1 MADQMS
7 TLSGT
12 RADTVRSQPSPE
24 RDSVSRLFFDRL
36 AVVSR
41 YRHLI
46 VVAVLL
52 AIVGALLKSYT
63 TLPLYRASATLLLDE
78 TAASVDVFRSSS
90 GAWVDP
96 EPFLETQYRVLQS
109 RELALRAVERLDL
122 ADAPELNGE
131 GAEPPVLQAAFVSFQ
146 RTVTASLRRL
156 VAGSARREPPAPAAP
171 PSPNSMATA
180 ILSRI
185 RVTPVPNSHLVN
197 VGFQSADPELA
208 ARAVNVLAEEYV
220 RLNLEI
226 KLTSTDET
234 LAWLTEELT
243 KQRATVE
250 AAEYRLATYRETQ
263 NALSLDG
270 TQDIVTTRL
279 QQLNNAL
286 TVAETTRAQK
296 AALYDQ
302 VQALGVNSA
311 AARALPAVLQ
321 NATVRDVK
329 TRVTVLEAERAWLS
343 QRYGARHPEILK
355 IDAGIAA
362 ATQEL
367 EGATTLAILS
377 LRSDFEAALAEERA
391 LRAELDAQKEAA
403 LVLNRKSVDYGVL
416 ERDAASEQQV
426 YETLLQREK
435 ELRIESHL
443 ETNNVRL
450 VDRATVPGAPFTPN
464 TRGDLFLAIVFA
476 LIGSVGLA
484 FGLNAIDDTLKT
496 PEDVTRQLNVPF
508 LGLTPAVPGERRP
521 LLSDPGVPAD
531 FKEYYRALRTSLVFT
546 VRTLPD
552 HASRTVAVTSAQPL
566 EGKTTTACNLAM
578 VLTSGGARVLLIDGD
593 MRRPSVHTVFGLR
606 NGIGLSNVL
615 AGQNGLGEAI
625 HRTEDPK
632 LHIMPAG
639 HVPPNPAG
647 LLASAEMVDLL
658 HRLVNQPVERHTRTA
673 GGRSGDISDLGPFD
687 WVIIDTPPVLAVTD
701 AVTLM
706 PSVSG
711 LVFVL
716 GAEMTRL
723 GAAERALNL
732 LRAAGP
738 ADMGLVLNRVN
749 FNRNKFYYHR
759 YYGHRQQYY
768 YDQAAVRMP
777 QGEGASQR
785 SAARLESGNGHSDT
799 RGVRGHAEIEG
810 VDDHSRDG
818 ADGANE
824 AASQRSAA
832 RLESGNGH
840 SETRRARGHAEVEA
854 VYDYHSRDGTLVAQK
869 VGNPPKSFRW
879 RRPAPE
885 ARGGWCWGLQGVT
898 PGLYRE
904 PQLAGAR
911 VVFLVE
917 GEHAADVL
925 TRIALVATCPSA
937 SASSWKPEWSQ
948 GLWSLGCREL
958 VILADHDRAGER
970 HAERVAAAMHALKCE
985 EPVAVKIVLLPGL
998 APGADIVDWLE
1009 AGHSRDDFLAVV
1021 ADTPVWVPGAAE
1033 RHRAQIRCEK
1043 TRERVRRHRARMRIG
1058 AEAQCRP
1065 PADSRREAAIRAALT
1080 AVLAMLE
1087 TAGEPRSGRALKAVL
1102 ADGAHARDAIEG
1114 ALQLGVSTGALVLE
1128 AGARRANLYRPRPDN
1143 ELAA

>member
-1 MADQMS
+1 MADQVS
-7 TLSGT
+7 TLIGT

-24 RDSVSRLFFDRL
+24 RDSTSRLFFDRL

-46 VVAVLL
+46 VVAMLL
-52 AIVGALLKSYT
+52 AIVGALLKTYT
-63 TLPLYRASATLLLDE
+63 TLPLYRAHATVLLEETQVSA
-78 TAASVDVFRSSS
+78 DVFRS
-90 GAWVDP
+90 APRRYYQDR

-131 GAEPPVLQAAFVSFQ
+131 GPEPPVLQAAFVSFQ
-146 RTVTASLRRL
+146 RAVTAALRRL

-171 PSPNSMATA
+171 PSPDALATA
-180 ILSRI
+180 LLSRV
-185 RVTPVPNSHLVN
+185 RVTPVPNSQLVN
-197 VGFQSADPELA
+197 VGFQAADPELA
-208 ARAVNVLAEEYV
+208 ARAANVLAEEYV

-226 KLTSTDET
+226 KLASMDET
-234 LAWLTEELT
+234 LTWLAEELT
-243 KQRATVE
+243 RQRATVE

-296 AALYDQ
+296 EALYDQ
-302 VQALGVNSA
+302 VQVLGVNSA

-321 NATVRDVK
+321 NPTVRDVK
-329 TRVTVLEAERAWLS
+329 TRLTVLEAERAWLS

-362 ATQEL
+362 ATREL

-391 LRAELDAQKEAA
+391 LRAELDAQKDAA

-443 ETNNVRL
+443 QTNNVRL

-464 TRGDLFLAIVFA
+464 TRGDLVLAIVFA

-521 LLSDPGVPAD
+521 LLSDPAVPAD

-606 NGIGLSNVL
+606 NGVGLSNVL
-615 AGQNGLGEAI
+615 VGQNGLGEAI

-632 LHIMPAG
+632 LYIMPAG

-658 HRLVNQPVERHTRTA
+658 HRLVNQPVERHTQAA
-673 GGRSGDISDLGPFD
+673 GGRSRDVSDLGPFD

-738 ADMGLVLNRVN
+738 ADVGVVLNRVN

-768 YDQAAVRMP
+768 YDQAAARIP
-777 QGEGASQR
+777 QNEAARQR

-799 RGVRGHAEIEG
+799 RGARGHAEIEA
-810 VDDHSRDG
+810 VYDHSR
-818 ADGANE
+818 DGANE
-824 AASQRSAA
+824 AASQRSDA

-840 SETRRARGHAEVEA
+840 SETRRARGHTAIEA

-879 RRPAPE
+879 RRPDPD
-885 ARGGWCWGLQGVT
+885 ARGGWCWGLQDVT

-925 TRIALVATCPSA
+925 TRIGLVATCPSA
-937 SASSWKPEWSQ
+937 GASSWKPEWSQ
-948 GLWSLGCREL
+948 DLWSLGCREL
-958 VILADHDRAGER
+958 VILADHDRAGKR
-970 HAERVAAAMHALKCE
+970 HAEGVAAAMYALKCE
-985 EPVAVKIVLLPGL
+985 EPVAAKVVLLPGL

-1009 AGHSRDDFLAVV
+1009 AGHSRDDLLAVV
-1021 ADTPVWVPGAAE
+1021 ADTPVWAPGAAE
-1033 RHRAQIRCEK
+1033 RHRAQICREK
-1043 TRERVRRHRARMRIG
+1043 TRERVRRHRARMCTGVG
-1058 AEAQCRP
+1058 AQRRP
-1065 PADSRREAAIRAALT
+1065 PADSRREAATRAALT

-1087 TAGEPRSGRALKAVL
+1087 TGGEPRSGRALKAVL
-1102 ADGAHARDAIEG
+1102 ADSAHARDAIEG
-1114 ALQLGVSTGALVLE
+1114 ALKLGVRTGALVLE
-1128 AGARRANLYRPRPDN
+1128 AGARRAKLYRPRSDN

>member
-7 TLSGT
+7 TLNGT
-12 RADTVRSQPSPE
+12 RTDTVRSQPSPE
-24 RDSVSRLFFDRL
+24 RDSASRLFFDRL
-36 AVVSR
+36 AVVFR
-41 YRHLI
+41 YRHLV

-52 AIVGALLKSYT
+52 AIVGALLKTYT

-78 TAASVDVFRSSS
+78 TAASVDVFRNSSR
-90 GAWVDP
+90 GWVDP

-146 RTVTASLRRL
+146 RAVTAALRQL
-156 VAGSARREPPAPAAP
+156 VAGSARREPPAPAAA
-171 PSPNSMATA
+171 PSPNALATA
-180 ILSRI
+180 LLSRI

-226 KLTSTDET
+226 KLASTDET

-250 AAEYRLATYRETQ
+250 AAEYRLATYCETQ

-296 AALYDQ
+296 EALYDQ

-311 AARALPAVLQ
+311 AARALPAVMQ
-321 NATVRDVK
+321 NPAIRDAK
-329 TRVTVLEAERAWLS
+329 TRLTVLDAERVWLS

-355 IDAGIAA
+355 IDVGIAA
-362 ATQEL
+362 VTREL
-367 EGATTLAILS
+367 GDATTLAILS

-391 LRAELDAQKEAA
+391 LRAELDAQKDAA

-426 YETLLQREK
+426 YDTLLQREK

-443 ETNNVRL
+443 QTNNVRL

-464 TRGDLFLAIVFA
+464 TRDDLVMALVFA
-476 LIGSVGLA
+476 LVGSVGLA

-496 PEDVTRQLNVPF
+496 PEDVTKLLNVPF

-521 LLSDPGVPAD
+521 LLSDPAVPAD

-552 HASRTVAVTSAQPL
+552 HTSRIVAVTSAQPL

-632 LHIMPAG
+632 LYIMSAG

-673 GGRSGDISDLGPFD
+673 GGQSGDISDLGPFD

-716 GAEMTRL
+716 GAELTKL

-749 FNRNKFYYHR
+749 FNRNKFYYH

-777 QGEGASQR
+777 QNEAASQR

-799 RGVRGHAEIEG
+799 RGARGHGEIEA
-810 VDDHSRDG
+810 VYDDHSRDG
-818 ADGANE
+818 ANE
-824 AASQRSAA
+824 ATSPRSAA

-840 SETRRARGHAEVEA
+840 SDTRRARVHAEIEA
-854 VYDYHSRDGTLVAQK
+854 VYDYHSRDGALVAQK
-869 VGNPPKSFRW
+869 VGTSPKSFRW
-879 RRPAPE
+879 RRPDPE

-937 SASSWKPEWSQ
+937 GASSWKPEWSQ
-948 GLWSLGCREL
+948 NLWSLGCREL
-958 VILADHDRAGER
+958 VILAGHDRAGKR

-1009 AGHSRDDFLAVV
+1009 AGHSRDDFLAVG
-1021 ADTPVWVPGAAE
+1021 ADTPVWAPGAAE

-1043 TRERVRRHRARMRIG
+1043 TRERVRRHRTRMRNG
-1058 AEAQCRP
+1058 AEAQRRP
-1065 PADSRREAAIRAALT
+1065 PADSRREAATRAALT

-1102 ADGAHARDAIEG
+1102 ADGAHARDVIEG
-1114 ALQLGVSTGALVLE
+1114 ALKLGVRTGALVLE
-1128 AGARRANLYRPRPDN
+1128 AGARRANLYRPRSDN

>member
-1 MADQMS
+1 M
-7 TLSGT
+7 
-12 RADTVRSQPSPE
+12 
-24 RDSVSRLFFDRL
+24 SRLFFDRL

-41 YRHLI
+41 YRHLV

-52 AIVGALLKSYT
+52 AIVGALLKTYT
-63 TLPLYRASATLLLDE
+63 TVPLYRASATLLLDE
-78 TAASVDVFRSSS
+78 TAASVDVFRNSS

-109 RELALRAVERLDL
+109 RELALRAVERLDV
-122 ADAPELNGE
+122 AEAPELNGE
-131 GAEPPVLQAAFVSFQ
+131 GPEPPVLQAAFVSFQ
-146 RTVTASLRRL
+146 RAVTASLRRL
-156 VAGSARREPPAPAAP
+156 VAGSARREPAVPAAP
-171 PSPNSMATA
+171 PSPNALATA
-180 ILSRI
+180 LLSRI
-185 RVTPVPNSHLVN
+185 RVTPVSNSHLVN
-197 VGFQSADPELA
+197 VSFQSADPELA

-243 KQRATVE
+243 KQRAAVE

-296 AALYDQ
+296 EALYDQ

-321 NATVRDVK
+321 NPAVRDVK
-329 TRVTVLEAERAWLS
+329 TRLTVLEAERTWLS

-355 IDAGIAA
+355 IGAGIAA
-362 ATQEL
+362 ATRDL

-377 LRSDFEAALAEERA
+377 LRSEFEAALAEERA

-443 ETNNVRL
+443 QTNNVRL

-464 TRGDLFLAIVFA
+464 TRGDLFLAIVLA

-521 LLSDPGVPAD
+521 LLSDPVVPAD

-706 PSVSG
+706 PSISG

-777 QGEGASQR
+777 QGEAASQR
-785 SAARLESGNGHSDT
+785 SAAQLKSGNGHSET
-799 RGVRGHAEIEG
+799 SGARGHAEIEA
-810 VDDHSRDG
+810 VYDHSRDG
-818 ADGANE
+818 ANE
-824 AASQRSAA
+824 AARQRSDA

-840 SETRRARGHAEVEA
+840 SETRRARGHAEIEA

-879 RRPAPE
+879 RRPDPD

-925 TRIALVATCPSA
+925 TRIDLVATCPSEG
-937 SASSWKPEWSQ
+937 ASSWKPEWSQ

-1021 ADTPVWVPGAAE
+1021 ADTPVWTPGAAE
-1033 RHRAQIRCEK
+1033 HRRAQIRREK
-1043 TRERVRRHRARMRIG
+1043 TGERVRRHRARMRIG
-1058 AEAQCRP
+1058 VEAQGRP
-1065 PADSRREAAIRAALT
+1065 PAGSRREAATRAALT
-1080 AVLAMLE
+1080 TVLAMLE
-1087 TAGEPRSGRALKAVL
+1087 TAGEPRSGRALKAVM
-1102 ADGAHARDAIEG
+1102 ADGGHARDAIEG
-1114 ALQLGVSTGALVLE
+1114 ALRLGVRTGALVLE
-1128 AGARRANLYRPRPDN
+1128 AGTRRANLYRPRSDN